1 MMLFPLGISVHDLFL
16 TFLVIFL
23 LVLILIAAVVF
34 YSFYQYRE
42 LNHMHE
48 WSDLIDEK
56 VSDSIVYGEE
66 RKDTAKGLSSLLRFS
81 SFRNLFLEKLV
92 DSEKKFSGG
101 ARLEIRKIFDEYDLR
116 KDAFLRLHQRK
127 PYLIA
132 GGIQELTTMQ
142 VTEALPKIEGFLNHP
157 SPQVYQEAQYAMVV
171 FKGFEGLH
179 FLDTDPHKIS
189 EWQQLRLLRSLSSVT
204 SNADAMME
212 KWLQSSNDSIV
223 IFTLRLLKKFQVL
236 SFYDQVHQLL
246 NHNSEDVRIQAVHTL
261 LALENA
267 TTVNQLIASF
277 PQQTEPVQLELL
289 LALNKAKD
297 HSCSAFF
304 KEQLHNHPIAVI
316 KIAAAEALYAL
327 GEEQYLKEQLKHPD
341 SSEEVILIIKHALQL
356 KI

>member
-1 MMLFPLGISVHDLFL
+1 MTLFILGISVHDLFL

-34 YSFYQYRE
+34 YSFYQYKE
-42 LNHMHE
+42 LSNIHE

-56 VSDSIVYGEE
+56 VSDAIVYGED
-66 RKDTAKGLSSLLRFS
+66 RKDTAKGLGGLLKFS

-101 ARLEIRKIFDEYDLR
+101 ARLEIRKIFNDYDLR
-116 KDAFLRLHQRK
+116 KDAFVRLRQRK

-142 VTEALPKIEGFLNHP
+142 VADALPEIEGLLNHK

-171 FKGFEGLH
+171 FKGFQGLH

-189 EWQQLRLLRSLSSVT
+189 EWQQLRLLRSLSSIT
-204 SNADAMME
+204 PGAEIMME
-212 KWLQSSNDSIV
+212 KWLKSSNDSVV
-223 IFTLRLLKKFQVL
+223 IFTLRLLKKFQVF
-236 SFYDQVHQLL
+236 SFYKEVHFLL
-246 NHNSEDVRIQAVHTL
+246 NHSSEDVRIQAVHTL
-261 LALENA
+261 VALESA
-267 TTVNQLIASF
+267 STAGDLIASF
-277 PQQTEPVQLELL
+277 PIQPETVQLELL
-289 LALNKAKD
+289 EALNRAKD
-297 HSCSAFF
+297 PGCSTFF
-304 KEQLHNHPIAVI
+304 KEQLHNHPAAIV

-327 GEEQYLKEQLKHPD
+327 GEERYLTEQLGNCG

>member
-1 MMLFPLGISVHDLFL
+1 MTLFILGISVHDLFL

-34 YSFYQYRE
+34 YSFYQYKE
-42 LNHMHE
+42 LNNIHE

-56 VSDSIVYGEE
+56 VSDAIVYGED
-66 RKDTAKGLSSLLRFS
+66 RKDTAKGLSGLLKFS

-101 ARLEIRKIFDEYDLR
+101 ARLEIRKIFDDYDLR
-116 KDAFLRLHQRK
+116 KDALLRLRQRK

-142 VTEALPKIEGFLNHP
+142 VADALPEIEVFLSHP

-179 FLDTDPHKIS
+179 FLDTNTHKIS
-189 EWQQLRLLRSLSSVT
+189 EWQQLRLLRSLSSIASGAET
-204 SNADAMME
+204 MME
-212 KWLQSSNDSIV
+212 KWLKSPNDSIV

-236 SFYDQVHQLL
+236 SFYNEVHSLL
-246 NHNSEDVRIQAVHTL
+246 NHSSENVRIQAVHTM

-267 TTVNQLIASF
+267 STADDLITSF
-277 PQQTEPVQLELL
+277 PLQPEAVQLELL
-289 LALNKAKD
+289 EALNKAKD
-297 HSCSAFF
+297 RSCSAFF
-304 KEQLHNHPIAVI
+304 KEQLHNHPAAIV

-327 GEEQYLKEQLKHPD
+327 GEEGYLTEQLGNPG
-341 SSEEVILIIKHALQL
+341 SAEEVILIIKHALQL